1 MDLWKIIFMTLTK
14 MVVGTSDAMNMAD
27 EEDTRCEIN
36 VLIHILCSLLETSK
50 NIMQKNE
57 KTSLHL

>member
-1 MDLWKIIFMTLTK
+1 
-14 MVVGTSDAMNMAD
+14 MAD

-36 VLIHILCSLLETSK
+36 ILIHILCSLFETSK

-57 KTSLHL
+57 KMSLHL